1 MNVVEVMRQAVQ
13 AFRPSS
19 HNQEHALQAARQAAE
34 RFIAGLGLGSA
45 GMNQDEL
52 QSAALKVW
60 TAYCQEAL
68 AMPFV
73 VISVGREDVQTL
85 GATGEQ
91 LAVLSDEDMHT
102 IARLMEKAYVVRGG
116 FWQHLQE
123 AVNQVLKEKQLPVLS
138 GEAYES
144 REEEE

>member
-1 MNVVEVMRQAVQ
+1 
-13 AFRPSS
+13 
-19 HNQEHALQAARQAAE
+19 
-34 RFIAGLGLGSA
+34 
-45 GMNQDEL
+45 MNQDEL

-60 TAYCQEAL
+60 TASCQEAL
-68 AMPFV
+68 DVPFV

-91 LAVLSDEDMHT
+91 LAALSDEDMHT